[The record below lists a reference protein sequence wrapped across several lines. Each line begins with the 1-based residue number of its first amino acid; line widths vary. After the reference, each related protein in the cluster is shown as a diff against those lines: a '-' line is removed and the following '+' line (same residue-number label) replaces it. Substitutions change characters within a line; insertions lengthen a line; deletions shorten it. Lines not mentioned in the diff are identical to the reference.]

1 MSQSV
6 PDGAE
11 LSFSV
16 TYKTGRRKI
25 LKVMSGTALADRL
38 LQMAMDPD
46 IKQREAKQA
55 VGKASQKVPHTSEK
69 ALIQLRKNQLPQG
82 RYIFGKDLPV
92 GTFDFT
98 WSMSER
104 NMIMSINSVCMY
116 NVRPELC
123 GLLRGTLALKS
134 QGRRSRKLIC
144 EERNSGPKTEREL
157 CRAVFTATA

>member
-46 IKQREAKQA
+46 IK
-55 VGKASQKVPHTSEK
+55 
-69 ALIQLRKNQLPQG
+69 LR
-82 RYIFGKDLPV
+82 
-92 GTFDFT
+92 
-98 WSMSER
+98 
-104 NMIMSINSVCMY
+104 
-116 NVRPELC
+116 
-123 GLLRGTLALKS
+123 
-134 QGRRSRKLIC
+134 RRFLTRVKKL
-144 EERNSGPKTEREL
+144 
-157 CRAVFTATA
+157 